1 MAKKK
6 TDKKP
11 VAKSAV
17 SSSGK
22 STAKKENNKDFL
34 EELEVE
40 SKPSLV
46 NLYREYKAKFSKKID
61 AHNKKITKNAG
72 TAQTHEVKQI
82 KKPRHKTKHQSFRL
96 TPPSF
101 HDNSAIPNAFTLFLR
116 SLKFIWDHPFSFT
129 FFVFSYGV
137 ILYFVAP
144 EALTSTNDVTYSGII
159 TVIATLATI
168 RLVRHADS
176 NDYRG
181 IRDAYYNGMAQL
193 VPFLLIVIIFAV
205 QTLPMAAGVFV
216 YDTIINNQLAITPI
230 EQYIPY
236 ALLLILSIPTLFW
249 ISSTMMAMY
258 IVTLPGAT
266 PLRALQLSGELV
278 NGRRFLVLRKI
289 VTLFLIVGGLLVFL
303 LWWFS
308 ENGWQQSV
316 DIAPVIFYIIVIPI
330 SQVYLFK
337 LYRSLLQ

>member
-1 MAKKK
+1 MTNKKNKSLNKPKAK
-6 TDKKP
+6 
-11 VAKSAV
+11 
-17 SSSGK
+17 
-22 STAKKENNKDFL
+22 KDFL
-34 EELEVE
+34 SELNQPT
-40 SKPSLV
+40 KPSLFSV
-46 NLYREYKAKFSKKID
+46 YKNYKQKMSKKV
-61 AHNKKITKNAG
+61 ASHNQEMRKEAG
-72 TAQTHEVKQI
+72 TAQTKEVKQF
-82 KKPRHKTKHQSFRL
+82 KKPRHKTIHQSFRL

-101 HDNSAIPNAFTLFLR
+101 HDNSSIPNAFILFFR

-129 FFVFSYGV
+129 FFVLSYGIV
-137 ILYFVAP
+137 LYFVAP
-144 EALTSTNDVTYSGII
+144 EAMTSTNDVTYSGII

-193 VPFLLIVIIFAV
+193 VPFLLIVIIFAI
-205 QTLPMAAGVFV
+205 QTLPMAAGVFF
-216 YDTIINNQLAITPI
+216 YDTIINNQLAVTPI

-236 ALLLILSIPTLFW
+236 ALLFVISIPTLFW

-266 PLRALQLSGELV
+266 PLRSLQLSAELV

-289 VTLFLIVGGLLVFL
+289 VILFLIVGGLLVFL
-303 LWWFS
+303 LWWFNRNS
-308 ENGWQQSV
+308 WQQAI
-316 DIAPVIFYIIVIPI
+316 DITPIIFYIVVVPI
-330 SQVYLFK
+330 SQIYLFK